1 MNELSNPILRLCSYR
16 VNRYMPIKYIYGHG
30 GIRNNSRIQTLVAIN
45 WSQFPLN
52 EGSFLVSRFYK
63 VTLISPRL
71 RNSQIVGSSITVKDG
86 EIIEVDRAERT
97 ANLVR
102 TETTATR
109 LGLRCHVSLDESARD
124 TFAAQL
130 HVDAL
135 EKSLAASYWF

>member
-1 MNELSNPILRLCSYR
+1 MNELSNPILRLRSYR
-16 VNRYMPIKYIYGHG
+16 VNRNMPIKYIYGH

-52 EGSFLVSRFYK
+52 EGSFLARGFYT
-63 VTLISPRL
+63 VALISRRL
-71 RNSQIVGSSITVKDG
+71 RNSQIVGSSITMKDG
-86 EIIEVDRAERT
+86 EIIGIDRAERT
-97 ANLVR
+97 ADLVR

-109 LGLRCHVSLDESARD
+109 LGLRCHVSLGESARD

>member
-1 MNELSNPILRLCSYR
+1 MNEVSNPILRLRSYR
-16 VNRYMPIKYIYGHG
+16 VNRNMPIKYIYGHG

-45 WSQFPLN
+45 WPQFRLN
-52 EGSFLVSRFYK
+52 EGSFLASRFYK
-63 VTLISPRL
+63 VALISHRL
-71 RNSQIVGSSITVKDG
+71 RNSQIVGSSITKENG
-86 EIIEVDRAERT
+86 KIIGIDRAERT
-97 ANLVR
+97 ADLVR